1 MPIHDTV
8 FPSLIAL
15 QADVRQA
22 STVDDIS
29 AMLAAFSQ
37 TIGLGCASGLVSA
50 SAVHDGDGIVSQFP
64 LYERPYHFW
73 VESSDPLTL
82 DEQGMCEL
90 ITSILST
97 SALIQQEQAS
107 PMDAQKK
114 LLANLGEK
122 IAEQSNFNIILNAL
136 KAQFRLAFQD
146 AKGHLLVYQDNNG
159 RFHPYAT
166 FSSDE
171 QHVPESHIKIHQ
183 RILEKVLD
191 GKTVVSQQ
199 ATISNL
205 FVPIRYQSNTK
216 AMFYLEHRGEQTISP
231 ATVSTVELLSGFLG
245 IGLSNES
252 LSTVAWERA
261 NQLETIYRVTESVR
275 GLRPLKE
282 SLSEIHFHIH
292 RAYKVPHS
300 FMAVVDL
307 ETEMIDFPFIRI
319 DDEEASRASI
329 PTETQNDLVAWVI
342 RQKHPFVTDNWQE
355 GEHPFDDEHVPMGI
369 NSIIIVPMRIGDEVI
384 GAIGIYHVEP
394 MAFSASDYQTLSAI
408 AAHAGVTIRNARLY
422 SDAREMMDISARD
435 FQTAVSL
442 REAIAEIST
451 SLEKDEVADQLLIS
465 LGKVI
470 NYTQAW
476 TILLTGQK
484 IEFVFGR
491 GFDDKLL
498 EISNRAF
505 KNIWDEHPWIDK
517 VIREQEIIHFN
528 NVQQE
533 KNWPKHAGNQEINSW
548 LAAPL
553 LAGKRLL
560 GILIIESEN
569 KKAFDT
575 HIEWIVS
582 SLATHAGV
590 AIQNAQLFQQTQ
602 QQLLEL
608 GTLHQASAT
617 MTANLDQKA
626 VLQTVTTEMVNA
638 LQLDSCTIFV
648 WDSVASKLLPAAHK
662 SNFSDVYQNNQDNLQ
677 VGLGIVD
684 GLEEYQLIQN
694 VIETRQI
701 IIVRSDEIESEEEQK
716 LLESAKLQSM
726 MIVPLVRRELV
737 MGLLAMGQI
746 EEPKTY
752 SDRQLRLAQNLSG
765 QAAVAIEHSRLYGQ
779 AQRRI
784 DELSTFHEIVLKL
797 NSPLQLS
804 AVLDTIT
811 ESALKLIDASNLH
824 IFLYDQK
831 TNQFTKGSALWRD
844 GSRTAA
850 VKKPRTEGK
859 GLTASVVTRGQ
870 PIVINDAADHD
881 YFQTKGAKAWGIY
894 AIAGFPLKYGDE
906 VLGAFTA
913 TYLHPHTFTDDEL
926 LLLNLLAEQAAV
938 AVRNASLY
946 ADSQRNLRDMSALV
960 DMAKQVTSD
969 LKLSPV
975 LQKTVQLLRGLMNA
989 RASTIFML
997 TENREE
1003 LILKASD
1010 GIENEFID
1018 ARMALDDSIS
1028 GQVINTRERIYI
1040 KDTQAEPDF
1049 IFFDE
1054 VVRSLL
1060 VLPLVVRDRP
1070 VGTLTVDS
1078 DKPNA
1083 FLESDIRLMTIAAA
1097 QVSIAISNAR
1107 LFEESEARATELEIA
1122 YKELKHSD
1130 RLKDELVQNVSHEL
1144 RTPLTFVKGYVDL
1157 LMDGE
1162 MGLMNAEQQSA
1173 LTIISDK
1180 TNDITRIIDDIITLQ
1195 KINSGNLKLEKTS
1208 MREFLE
1214 TAVASHQMIAAQK
1227 GLHIDYI
1234 LPPAD
1239 GMVII
1244 DRGRINQVLDN
1255 LIGNAMKFSPDGGT
1269 IHIILQETDTFV
1281 QVAVTDEGIG
1291 ISPEK
1296 HKRIFERFYQID
1308 GSASRRF
1315 GGTGI
1320 GLAIVKRI
1328 VDAHQGRIWVESEI
1342 EKGSSFT
1349 FELPKVKEDSPV
1361 KAIDSL
1367 S

>member
-1 MPIHDTV
+1 MPLNHTQTSTLV
-8 FPSLIAL
+8 AL

-22 STVDDIS
+22 ASVDEIS
-29 AMLAAFSQ
+29 AVLDAYSRKVGLALK
-37 TIGLGCASGLVSA
+37 TGLVSS
-50 SAVHDGDGIVSQFP
+50 SAVHDGVGVMTQFP
-64 LYERPYHFW
+64 LYERPFHFW
-73 VESSDPLTL
+73 VESDQPLTE
-82 DEQGMCEL
+82 DERGLCDL

-97 SALIQQEQAS
+97 SALIQQVQAS
-107 PMDAQKK
+107 PTESQKQ
-114 LLANLGEK
+114 LLATLGEK
-122 IAEQSNFNIILNAL
+122 IAEQSNFNLIINLLKTQFSTAFKNAE
-136 KAQFRLAFQD
+136 
-146 AKGHLLVYQDNNG
+146 GHLLVYRDSDE

-166 FSSDE
+166 FSSTVN
-171 QHVPESHIKIHQ
+171 QIPESHIRIHQ
-183 RILEKVLD
+183 RIFKKLLA
-191 GKTVVSQQ
+191 GKTVVSKQ
-199 ATISNL
+199 ANFSTL
-205 FVPIRYQSNTK
+205 FVPIRYQSRTK
-216 AMFYLEHRGEQTISP
+216 AMFYLEQKGDQTISP
-231 ATVSTVELLSGFLG
+231 ATISSVELLAGFLG

-261 NQLETIYRVTESVR
+261 NQLETIYRITESVR
-275 GLRPLKE
+275 GLRPLKDT
-282 SLSEIHFHIH
+282 LSEIHFHVH

-300 FMAVVDL
+300 FVALVDQ
-307 ETEMIDFPFIRI
+307 EKGQIEFPFIQI
-319 DDEEASRASI
+319 DNQ
-329 PTETQNDLVAWVI
+329 ETTREPVPLNSEDNVVSWVI
-342 RQKHPFVTDNWQE
+342 QQKHPFVIDNWQE
-355 GEHPFDDEHVPMGI
+355 ENRSFDDSQIPANI
-369 NSIIIVPMRIGDEVI
+369 KSIIIVPMRIGDEVI

-470 NYTQAW
+470 DYSRAW
-476 TILLTGQK
+476 TVLLTGQK

-491 GFDDKLL
+491 EIDEKPL
-498 EISNRAF
+498 EISNKVF
-505 KNIWDEHPWIDK
+505 KNIWDEHPWIQK
-517 VIREQEIIHFN
+517 VVQTQEIIHFN
-528 NVQQE
+528 DVQQE
-533 KNWPKHAGNQEINSW
+533 PNWPKTPYHRYSNSW

-553 LAGKRLL
+553 LAGKILL
-560 GILIIESEN
+560 GILIIESKN
-569 KKAFDT
+569 KNAFDT

-626 VLQTVTTEMVNA
+626 VLQTVTSEMVNA

-648 WDSVASKLLPAAHK
+648 WDNVASKLMPAAHK
-662 SNFSDVYQNNQDNLQ
+662 SKYSDGVQNDQKNLK
-677 VGLGIVD
+677 VGLGIVNE
-684 GLEEYQLIQN
+684 LEKYQLIQD

-701 IIVRSDEIESEEEQK
+701 IILRSDETKTEEEQTLLK
-716 LLESAKLQSM
+716 LAKMKSILL
-726 MIVPLVRRELV
+726 VPLVRRELV
-737 MGLLAMGQI
+737 MGLLAMGQM
-746 EEPKTY
+746 EEPKSYT
-752 SDRQLRLAQNLSG
+752 DRQLRLAQNLSG

-797 NSPLQLS
+797 NSPLQLG

-811 ESALKLIDASNLH
+811 ESALKLIDATNLH
-824 IFLYDQK
+824 IFIYDQK

-844 GSRTAA
+844 GRRTAA
-850 VKKPRTEGK
+850 VKAPRTEGK
-859 GLTASVVTRGQ
+859 GLTASVVQKGQ
-870 PIVINDAADHD
+870 PIVINNAPEHE
-881 YFQTKGAKAWGIY
+881 YFQSKSAQAWGIY

-913 TYLHPHTFTDDEL
+913 TYLHPHTFSDDEL

-946 ADSQRNLRDMSALV
+946 ADSQRSLRDMSALV

-975 LQKTVQLLRGLMNA
+975 LQTTVQLLRDLMNA

-997 TENREE
+997 SDDRQQ
-1003 LILKASD
+1003 LILKASV
-1010 GIENEFID
+1010 GIEDQFID

-1028 GQVINTRERIYI
+1028 GQVVRSREQIYI
-1040 KDTQAEPDF
+1040 KDTHKEPDF

-1060 VLPLVVRDRP
+1060 VLPLVVRDQP

-1078 DKPNA
+1078 DNANA
-1083 FLESDIRLMTIAAA
+1083 FLESDIQLMTIAAA

-1107 LFEESEARATELEIA
+1107 LFEESETRATELEIA

-1130 RLKDELVQNVSHEL
+1130 QLKDELVQNVSHEL

-1208 MREFLE
+1208 MRDFLE

-1227 GLHIDYI
+1227 GLHIKYI
-1234 LPPAD
+1234 LPPVE

-1269 IHIILQETDTFV
+1269 IRLLMQEKDDFV

-1291 ISPEK
+1291 ISPDK
-1296 HKRIFERFYQID
+1296 HKRIFDRFYQID

-1328 VDAHQGRIWVESEI
+1328 MDAHQGRIWVESEI
-1342 EKGSSFT
+1342 QQGSSFT
-1349 FELPKVKEDSPV
+1349 FELPKAREESP
-1361 KAIDSL
+1361 ATLLDSL